1 MIKYNEIMK
10 ELKEMNEK
18 INTYFVIFVKH
29 LDMQKADICK
39 YIMNNI
45 NHLQTLILNRDRNGR
60 KIKKLLR
67 KMIENSAH
75 GGERFYLERLYKDTD
90 ETFNKIFSGDD
101 NEQV

>member
-1 MIKYNEIMK
+1 MINYNEMMK
-10 ELKEMNEK
+10 ELKEMSEK

-39 YIMNNI
+39 CIMNNM

-67 KMIENSAH
+67 KMIKNSAH
-75 GGERFYLERLYKDTD
+75 GERFYLERLYEDTD
-90 ETFNKIFSGDD
+90 KTFNKIFSGD
-101 NEQV
+101 Q